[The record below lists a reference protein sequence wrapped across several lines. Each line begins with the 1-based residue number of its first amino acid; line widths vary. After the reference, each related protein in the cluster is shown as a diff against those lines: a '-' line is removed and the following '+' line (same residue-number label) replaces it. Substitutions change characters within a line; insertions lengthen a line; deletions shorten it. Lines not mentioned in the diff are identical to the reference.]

1 MAFSLRNETGEQ
13 EVKKVREAKQC
24 KKYDLFCLL
33 FFEKL
38 EAKRSEI
45 IVDCEERM
53 FYTMNDP
60 APGNGQRDEEVS
72 LPEGPA
78 GEHHMARVD
87 SRDASCHSC
96 EGLCEL

>member
-1 MAFSLRNETGEQ
+1 
-13 EVKKVREAKQC
+13 VKKVREAKQC

-60 APGNGQRDEEVS
+60 APGNG
-72 LPEGPA
+72 
-78 GEHHMARVD
+78 
-87 SRDASCHSC
+87 
-96 EGLCEL
+96 